1 MKRVNMEFH
10 PTINYK
16 LFTGEKLRFCF
27 HYFCSKHIFHSNY
40 CIMKLFVQ
48 NLIFTLIFF
57 TMISCSNQSS
67 NKKSPPEAEK
77 IKKELTIHDHTRVD
91 PYYWLNQRDNPDVIR
106 YIEKEND
113 YLQKGLED
121 TESLQQE
128 LFNEMKS
135 RIKEDENSAPFLKN
149 GYYYY
154 TRYEEGEEYPFYC
167 RKKGDLMANEEIILD
182 VPEMARNYS
191 YYRIGSY
198 DVSPDNR
205 KVVFAVDTMGRRQH
219 TLLIK
224 DLETSEIYPTD
235 IEFGAGDVV
244 WANDNKTFFY
254 TVIDPVTL
262 RYIKVMKYN
271 TDNKETT
278 EMYHEEDE
286 TFYYMGVSKTKDG
299 KYIKISVRST
309 LSNEE
314 LILDAN
320 TPEGNFRVFQPRQK
334 DLLYETWHHSDKFYI
349 LTNHKAQNFRLME
362 TTDGNTQMQNWQE
375 VIAHREDVLVENM
388 EVFNNFMVIQER
400 KNGLRQMRIINLQ
413 NNSEHYLDFE
423 EEAYTAGIQINEVM
437 NSNLFR
443 LSYTSLTTP
452 YEIIDYNMDTKEQTI
467 VWQQT
472 VLGDFDKND
481 YQTYRI
487 LAPARDGVEIPV
499 TLVYKKGTDPKGQ
512 NPLLQYGYGSY
523 GISMNPRFNSNLI
536 SLLDRGFVYAMAHVR
551 GGEDMGRQWY
561 EDGKLLNKM
570 NTFYD
575 FIDVSEFLIEN
586 NYTQKE
592 KLFAMGGSAGGLLM
606 GAVANMRP
614 DLYKGIVASVPFVDV
629 VTTMLDTSIPL
640 TTSEYDEWGNPNDPV
655 YYHYMLSYSPYDRV
669 QEQDYP
675 NMLILSG
682 LYDSQVQYWEPTKWT
697 AKLRDHNTADTD
709 IFLYTYMEA
718 GHGGS
723 SGRFQKLKEIALQY
737 AFLLHY

>member
-1 MKRVNMEFH
+1 
-10 PTINYK
+10 
-16 LFTGEKLRFCF
+16 
-27 HYFCSKHIFHSNY
+27 
-40 CIMKLFVQ
+40 MKLFVQ

>member
-1 MKRVNMEFH
+1 MKIFSQN
-10 PTINYK
+10 TI
-16 LFTGEKLRFCF
+16 F
-27 HYFCSKHIFHSNY
+27 I
-40 CIMKLFVQ
+40 
-48 NLIFTLIFF
+48 LIFF
-57 TMISCSNQSS
+57 TMISCNNQSS
-67 NKKSPPEAEK
+67 DKTLPPEAEK
-77 IKKELTIHDHTRVD
+77 IKKELTIHDHTRID
-91 PYYWLNQRDNPDVIR
+91 YYYWLNQRDNPEVIR
-106 YIEKEND
+106 YIEQEND
-113 YLQKGLED
+113 YLQRGLVE
-121 TESLQQE
+121 TESMQQE
-128 LFNEMKS
+128 LFDEMKS
-135 RIKEDENSAPFLKN
+135 RIKEDESSAPFLKN

-167 RKKGDLMANEEIILD
+167 RKKGDLMAKEEIILD

-191 YYRIGSY
+191 YYRIGNY
-198 DVSPDNR
+198 DISSDN
-205 KVVFAVDTMGRRQH
+205 KKIVFAVDTMGRRQH
-219 TLLIK
+219 TILIK
-224 DLETSEIYPTD
+224 DLETSEINLTN

-244 WANDNKTFFY
+244 WANDNHTFFY

-262 RYIKVMKYN
+262 RYVKVMKYN
-271 TDNKETT
+271 TDNQVAT

-286 TFYYMGVSKTKDG
+286 TFYYMGVSKTKDS
-299 KYIKISVRST
+299 KYIRISVRST

-320 TPEGNFRVFQPRQK
+320 TPEDKFRVFQPRQE
-334 DLLYETWHHSDKFYI
+334 DLLYETWHHNSKFYI
-349 LTNHKAQNFRLME
+349 LTNDKAQNFRLMQ
-362 TTDGNTQMQNWQE
+362 TADDNTQMENWQE
-375 VIAHREDVLVENM
+375 VIAHRDDVLLENM

-400 KNGLRQMRIINLQ
+400 KKGLRQMRIINLQ
-413 NNSEHYLDFE
+413 NNAEHFLDFE
-423 EEAYTAGIQINEVM
+423 EEAYTAGIHINDVM
-437 NSNLFR
+437 NTDLLR
-443 LSYTSLTTP
+443 ISYTSLTTP
-452 YEIIDYNMDTKEQTI
+452 YEIIDYNMNTKEQTR

-481 YQTYRI
+481 YETYRI
-487 LAPARDGVEIPV
+487 FVPARDGVEIPV
-499 TLVYKKGTDPKGQ
+499 TLAYKKGTDQKGQ

-536 SLLDRGFVYAMAHVR
+536 SLLDRGFVYAMAHIR

-575 FIDVSEFLIEN
+575 FIDVSEFLIEK

-606 GAVANMRP
+606 GAVANLRP

-640 TTSEYDEWGNPNDPV
+640 TTSEYDEWGNPNEPV

-669 QEQDYP
+669 KEQNYP

-737 AFLLHY
+737 AFLLYY